1 MIRRIKKAIKHMI
14 RLGGHPAILRIPPES
29 DVDIIGS
36 SKYNPE
42 TNTFCGLKVII
53 DDSLPE
59 CVARIEQD
67 GEQ

>member
-14 RLGGHPAILRIPPES
+14 RLGCRPAILWIPSVSMEE
-29 DVDIIGS
+29 IMGA

>member
-1 MIRRIKKAIKHMI
+1 MIKRIKRAIKKMI
-14 RLGGHPAILRIPPES
+14 QLGGHPAILRIPPES
-29 DVDIIGS
+29 DAEIIGS
-36 SKYNPE
+36 SKYDPE